1 MNITGS
7 EKLNKIGSYAFD
19 EVNKIV
25 AKLKEEGVTPI
36 DFGVGDPT
44 AETPKFIR
52 NAVKDAIDIYT
63 TTGYPSYIGQ
73 LKYRETIVGWMKRRF
88 GVTLDPHTEIC
99 STIGSKE
106 AVFHLP
112 EAFIDKGDIVILP
125 NPGYPPMK
133 TGTIFAGGI
142 PYFVSLKEE
151 DNFLLDYKSIPE
163 DIALRAK
170 IIWINYP
177 NSPTGACAT
186 REYYEGL
193 IEWAH
198 KHNIIIAADEGC
210 YIDIYFDKKPI
221 SILEIAKEGIITF
234 YSLSKRN
241 NMTGYRVGW
250 VAGDKEIIEKFKK
263 LKTNIDSGTPDLI
276 QAGAIAALY
285 DETHSEM
292 MRSEYKEKR
301 NIMLEAFKQAG
312 WENCKSEAT
321 FYLWLKTPKGT
332 NSVEFAK
339 QLLNKKLAIV
349 VTPGAWISDTDKDG
363 INPGENY
370 VRFALVPPLPEV
382 KIAAERIKKFYSKK

>member
-7 EKLNKIGSYAFD
+7 DKLNKIGGYAFD

-25 AKLKEEGVTPI
+25 AKLKSEGVTPI

-44 AETPKFIR
+44 AETPEFVR
-52 NAVKDAIDIYT
+52 DAVKIALDSYSKA
-63 TTGYPSYIGQ
+63 GYPSYIGQ
-73 LKYRETIVGWMKRRF
+73 KEYRQAVSRWMNRRF
-88 GVTLDPHTEIC
+88 GIGIDGETEIC
-99 STIGSKE
+99 STLGSKE
-106 AVFHLP
+106 AVFHFP
-112 EAFIDKGDIVILP
+112 QAFINEGDIVILP

-151 DNFLLDYKSIPE
+151 SDFLLDYQSIPE
-163 DIALRAK
+163 DIIKKAK

-186 REYYEGL
+186 KEYYEGL
-193 IEWAH
+193 INWAH

-210 YIDIYFDKKPI
+210 YIDTYFDKKPI

-250 VAGDKEIIEKFKK
+250 VAGDQRIIEKFKK
-263 LKTNIDSGTPDLI
+263 LKTNIDSGTPDFI
-276 QAGAIAALY
+276 QTSAISALN
-285 DETHSEM
+285 DEAHAKQ
-292 MRSEYKEKR
+292 MRDEYKEKR
-301 NIMLEAFKQAG
+301 DIMLETFKQIG
-312 WENCKSEAT
+312 WTNCKSEAT
-321 FYLWLKTPKGT
+321 FYLWLKTPNGI

-339 QLLNKKLAIV
+339 QLLDKDIAIV
-349 VTPGAWISDTDKDG
+349 VTPGAWISDVDKDG
-363 INPGENY
+363 FNPGKNF
-370 VRFALVPPLPEV
+370 VRFALVPPLKQV
-382 KIAAERIKKFYSKK
+382 KEASERIKKFYK

>member
-7 EKLNKIGSYAFD
+7 ENLNKIGGYAFD

-44 AETPKFIR
+44 AETPEFVR
-52 NAVKDAIDIYT
+52 GAVKEAIDIYT

-73 LKYRETIVGWMKRRF
+73 LKYRIAITEWMNKRF
-88 GVTLDPHTEIC
+88 GVTLDPQNEIC

-106 AVFHLP
+106 AVFHFP
-112 EAFIDKGDIVILP
+112 QAFINKEDIVILP

-133 TGTIFAGGI
+133 TGTLFAGGI
-142 PYFVSLKEE
+142 PYFISLREE
-151 DNFLLDYKSIPE
+151 NNFLLDYKSIPK
-163 DIALRAK
+163 DIAEKAK

-177 NSPTGACAT
+177 NSPTGSCAT

-198 KHNIIIAADEGC
+198 KYNIIIAADEGC
-210 YIDIYFDKKPI
+210 YIDTYFDNKPI
-221 SILEIAKEGIITF
+221 SILEVAKEGIITF

-250 VAGDKEIIEKFKK
+250 VAGDKDIIEKFKK
-263 LKTNIDSGTPDLI
+263 LKTNIDSGTPDFI
-276 QAGAIAALY
+276 QAGAIAALE
-285 DETHSEM
+285 DEAHAEQ
-292 MRSEYKEKR
+292 MRNEYKEKKTL
-301 NIMLEAFKQAG
+301 MLEAFEVAG
-312 WENCKSEAT
+312 FEKCKSEAT
-321 FYLWLKTPKGT
+321 FYLWLKTPEGI

-339 QLLNKKLAIV
+339 QLLNKDLAIV
-349 VTPGAWISDTDKDG
+349 VTPGAWISDIDRDG
-363 INPGENY
+363 FNPGDNY
-370 VRFALVPPLPEV
+370 VRFALVPPLELV
-382 KIAAERIKKFYSKK
+382 RVASERIKKFYSKN